1 MTSDEEDQ
9 PSEDHDSA
17 DDTGDEDLNDS
28 GHLGTCSRS
37 TEEESSDSSIHS
49 ECGSRGVHIIC
60 NFACNVHNY
69 L

>member
-37 TEEESSDSSIHS
+37 TEEESS
-49 ECGSRGVHIIC
+49 G
-60 NFACNVHNY
+60 
-69 L
+69 